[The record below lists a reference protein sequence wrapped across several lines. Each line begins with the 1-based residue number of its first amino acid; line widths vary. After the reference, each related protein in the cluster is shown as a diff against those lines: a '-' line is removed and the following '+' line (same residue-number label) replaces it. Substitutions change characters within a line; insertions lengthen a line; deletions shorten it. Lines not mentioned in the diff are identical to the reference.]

1 MSGKL
6 RTGLKFSL
14 ETIITSSTHRLDGR
28 EDIILSSVQSHLQ
41 KSNDLPKTV
50 QELTRLLVDICIR
63 LYDEAKEPE
72 SASDRGVKLKD
83 LSVRDIFSNS
93 INKAV
98 SCPQSLKIHRR
109 RRRTARFRV
118 K

>member
-1 MSGKL
+1 M
-6 RTGLKFSL
+6 
-14 ETIITSSTHRLDGR
+14 
-28 EDIILSSVQSHLQ
+28 SSVQSHLQ

-50 QELTRLLVDICIR
+50 QELTRLLVDVCIR

-72 SASDRGVKLKD
+72 AKEPESARARVMKLKD

-98 SCPQSLKIHRR
+98 SCPNH
-109 RRRTARFRV
+109 
-118 K
+118 